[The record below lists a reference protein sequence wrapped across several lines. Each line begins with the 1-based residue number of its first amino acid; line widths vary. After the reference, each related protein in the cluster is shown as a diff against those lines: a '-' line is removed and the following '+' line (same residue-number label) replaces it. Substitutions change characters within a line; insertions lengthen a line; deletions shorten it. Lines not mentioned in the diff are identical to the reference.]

1 MLLTEMMH
9 PINANHVTI
18 IILDPTDTI
27 HTLQSVYVV
36 IIVVLVAHKVRGG
49 LIIIAILH
57 PHHVLTL
64 DHTKQ
69 VVTLC
74 R

>member
-9 PINANHVTI
+9 SINANHVTI

-36 IIVVLVAHKVRGG
+36 IVVVLVAH
-49 LIIIAILH
+49 
-57 PHHVLTL
+57 
-64 DHTKQ
+64 
-69 VVTLC
+69 
-74 R
+74 